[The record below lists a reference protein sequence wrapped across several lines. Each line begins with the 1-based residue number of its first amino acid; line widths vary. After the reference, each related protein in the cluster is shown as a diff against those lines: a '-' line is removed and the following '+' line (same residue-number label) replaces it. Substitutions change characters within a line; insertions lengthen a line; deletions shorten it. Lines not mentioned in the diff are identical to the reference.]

1 MERAFGIRPVKAILG
16 LDLICVFESEKQVRE
31 MNPDQNALMQ
41 IEGRIQNATARGTTV
56 DCVSR
61 SFCPK
66 ISIAEDPVC
75 GSAHVQ
81 IADYWLGELGKDAI
95 DAIGKFGED
104 TVTGLKNI
112 LGIES
117 PSKVTYGIGKYFDE
131 GFANAVTDYAY
142 LSEDAVAGMADG
154 SIATM
159 AGTLSS
165 LSDMVM
171 DEVDTDPVIKP
182 VLDLSDVMYGT
193 SLMDGMLNSDRSLQ
207 LTAGVSDGINANLA
221 QQASMRSAF
230 DDLRMSLGNIGKDDG
245 KEPRQVNNFYI
256 SGDDPRAIADE
267 VSRILQTKVERK
279 GMTWA

>member
-1 MERAFGIRPVKAILG
+1 
-16 LDLICVFESEKQVRE
+16 
-31 MNPDQNALMQ
+31 
-41 IEGRIQNATARGTTV
+41 
-56 DCVSR
+56 
-61 SFCPK
+61 
-66 ISIAEDPVC
+66 
-75 GSAHVQ
+75 
-81 IADYWLGELGKDAI
+81 
-95 DAIGKFGED
+95 
-104 TVTGLKNI
+104 
-112 LGIES
+112 
-117 PSKVTYGIGKYFDE
+117 
-131 GFANAVTDYAY
+131 
-142 LSEDAVAGMADG
+142 
-154 SIATM
+154 M

-165 LSDMVM
+165 ISDMVNDNM
-171 DEVDTDPVIKP
+171 DTDPVIKP